1 MEHEKRTRFLS
12 VVALMIIA
20 AAMIGVMESAA
31 KSHIADKVSSAVKG
45 ATTTVTDTVTDTV
58 QNIQPGYYT
67 VVKFTDGDTI
77 DVNMDGHTETV
88 RFIGVDTP
96 ETHKPNSPVQCY
108 GPQAADNTKK
118 LIGTNPVR
126 LEADPLDTDRDRYGR
141 LLRYVYLPDG
151 TNVEASIIQNGY
163 GFAYTLFPFSKKEEF
178 KGYQATAQT
187 AKAGLW
193 SVCQVHKDG
202 DKYQTQNL

>member
-1 MEHEKRTRFLS
+1 MESERRAKIFS
-12 VVALMIIA
+12 VTALLLLAAIIIA
-20 AAMIGVMESAA
+20 VLTIAGEGGVAQR
-31 KSHIADKVSSAVKG
+31 VGSAVKG
-45 ATTTVTDTVTDTV
+45 ATTTVTDTITDTV
-58 QNIQPGYYT
+58 QAPQPGYYT
-67 VVKFTDGDTI
+67 VTKFTDGDTI
-77 DVNMDGHTETV
+77 DVNMDGHNETV

-96 ETHKPNSPVQCY
+96 ETHKPNSPVQCF

-141 LLRYVYLPDG
+141 LLRYVYLPDN
-151 TNVEASIIQNGY
+151 TLVQANIIQNGY
-163 GFAYTLFPFSKKEEF
+163 GFAYTLFPFSKKDEF
-178 KGYQATAQT
+178 KGYQATAQN